1 MKKSVKITLWVL
13 FSVVALGVALF
24 LSADIIVSTLVK
36 KSASLV
42 LFMSPISRQRIP
54 AIIR

>member
-13 FSVVALGVALF
+13 FSIVALGVVLF

-36 KSASLV
+36 K
-42 LFMSPISRQRIP
+42 
-54 AIIR
+54 